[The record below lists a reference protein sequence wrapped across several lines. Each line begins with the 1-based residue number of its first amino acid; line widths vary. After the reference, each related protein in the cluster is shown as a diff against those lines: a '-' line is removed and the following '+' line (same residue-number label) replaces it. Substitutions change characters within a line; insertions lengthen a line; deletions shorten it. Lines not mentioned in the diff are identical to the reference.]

1 MEWSVTGLKPHPLNR
16 KIYGDEAPPADFI
29 ESVRRHGIMV
39 PLAIKEDGTIIS
51 GHRRWQA
58 ALALKMEYVPVQI
71 VDYADDLDE
80 REAII
85 EFNRQREK
93 TFSQKMAEAEEMEA
107 VERERARRRQ
117 AHGQTAPGKNASG
130 NISVSD
136 KGETRDKVAAAVG
149 LGSGRTYDKAAKVWE
164 AAKKGDETAKKLVE
178 ELDAGKTTVHAAY
191 KELMKEAEAPA
202 QATQPAQAK
211 VEAEETKEA
220 PAEASVFAA
229 QSQEPALEVPVVVA
243 AASAPKPHVAYNSGN
258 NEWYTPPEYIEA
270 ARVVM
275 GGIDLDPASSPL
287 ANEVVKATLYFT
299 AEDDGL
305 KQPWAGRVWMNP
317 PYSQPLIQQFCE
329 KLVAHVRA
337 GEVREACVLVNN
349 ATETAWFQLL
359 ATVAAAICFPKGR
372 IRFWSPDGQEGA
384 PLQGQAV
391 LYMGPRADIF
401 AQEFKKF
408 GFVVRL

>member
-1 MEWSVTGLKPHPLNR
+1 SFLRGCQPFFMPTRRTPHGGVSLLEWSVTGQKPHPLNR
-16 KIYGDEAPPADFI
+16 TIYGDEAPPADFI

-39 PLAIKEDGTIIS
+39 PLVIKEDGTIIS

-58 ALALKMEYVPVQI
+58 ALALGMETVPVQI
-71 VDYADDLDE
+71 VGYADDLDE

-93 TFSQKMAEAEEMEA
+93 TFSQKMAEAEELEA

-117 AHGQTAPGKNASG
+117 ATSTGGARPQLKEKFPEAEKGQ
-130 NISVSD
+130 
-136 KGETRDKVAAAVG
+136 TRDKVAAAVG
-149 LGSGRTYDKAAKVWE
+149 LGSGRTYETAKKVWE
-164 AAKKGDETAKKLVE
+164 AAKKGDETAKRLVE

-202 QATQPAQAK
+202 QATQPASAK
-211 VEAEETKEA
+211 VEAEEAKEA

-229 QSQEPALEVPVVVA
+229 ETHRPALEPPAVVA
-243 AASAPKPHVAYNSGN
+243 APAPKPHVAYNSGN
-258 NEWYTPPEYIEA
+258 NEWYTPAEYIEA
-270 ARVVM
+270 ARAVM

-317 PYSQPLIQQFCE
+317 PYS
-329 KLVAHVRA
+329 
-337 GEVREACVLVNN
+337 
-349 ATETAWFQLL
+349 
-359 ATVAAAICFPKGR
+359 
-372 IRFWSPDGQEGA
+372 
-384 PLQGQAV
+384 
-391 LYMGPRADIF
+391 
-401 AQEFKKF
+401 
-408 GFVVRL
+408 

>member
-1 MEWSVTGLKPHPLNR
+1 MLYETTMLKPHPVNR
-16 KIYGDEAPPADFI
+16 KLYGAETISQDFI
-29 ESVRRHGIMV
+29 DS
-39 PLAIKEDGTIIS
+39 IKENGILEPLVIKRDGTIIS
-51 GHRRWQA
+51 GHRRWLTA
-58 ALALKMEYVPVQI
+58 KALNMGSVPVR
-71 VDYADDLDE
+71 VLEFENELDE

-85 EFNRQREK
+85 TFNKQREK
-93 TFSQKMAEAEEMEA
+93 TFSQKMAEAEELEA
-107 VERERARRRQ
+107 IERERARRRQ

-149 LGSGRTYDKAAKVWE
+149 LGSGRTYETAKKVWE

-178 ELDAGKTTVHAAY
+178 ELDSGKTTVHAAY
-191 KELMKEAEAPA
+191 KAVVKENEKQERKQAAEVAERHMAAPA
-202 QATQPAQAK
+202 AR
-211 VEAEETKEA
+211 
-220 PAEASVFAA
+220 
-229 QSQEPALEVPVVVA
+229 
-243 AASAPKPHVAYNSGN
+243 PHVAYNSGN

-305 KQPWAGRVWMNP
+305 KHPWAGRVWMNP

-329 KLVAHVRA
+329 KLVGEFTA
-337 GEVREACVLVNN
+337 GRTLEAIVLVNN
-349 ATETAWFQLL
+349 ATETGWFNTL
-359 ATVAAAICFPKGR
+359 VEAASAVVFPKGR
-372 IRFWSPDGQEGA
+372 VKFWGPDGQGGA

-391 LYMGPRADIF
+391 LYFGRHPVKFMT
-401 AQEFKKF
+401 EFHGF
-408 GFVVRL
+408 GWGAYL

>member
-1 MEWSVTGLKPHPLNR
+1 MQRRTTDLKPHPMNR
-16 KIYGDEAPPADFI
+16 KLYGDEAPPADFI

-58 ALALKMEYVPVQI
+58 ALALGMETVPVQI

-93 TFSQKMAEAEEMEA
+93 TFSQKMAEAEELET
-107 VERERARRRQ
+107 VERERARRRK
-117 AHGQTAPGKNASG
+117 AEAGKANLPTVSAG
-130 NISVSD
+130 NVSTTHED
-136 KGETRDKVAAAVG
+136 KGRTRDKVAAAVG
-149 LGSGRTYDKAAKVWE
+149 LGSGRTYETAKKVWE
-164 AAKKGDETAKKLVE
+164 AAKNGDETAKKLVE

-191 KELMKEAEAPA
+191 KELMKEAEAP
-202 QATQPAQAK
+202 TPASHPVPAK
-211 VEAEETKEA
+211 VADEEAEEVPAKET
-220 PAEASVFAA
+220 VF
-229 QSQEPALEVPVVVA
+229 SPEPATPA
-243 AASAPKPHVAYNSGN
+243 ARPHVAYNSGN

-305 KQPWAGRVWMNP
+305 KHPWAGRVWMNP

-329 KLVAHVRA
+329 KLVGEFTA
-337 GEVREACVLVNN
+337 GRTLEAIVLVNN
-349 ATETAWFQLL
+349 ATETGWFNTL
-359 ATVAAAICFPKGR
+359 VEAASAVVFPKGR
-372 IRFWSPDGQEGA
+372 VKFWGPDGQGGA

-391 LYMGPRADIF
+391 LYFGRHPAKFMT
-401 AQEFKKF
+401 EFHGF
-408 GFVVRL
+408 GWGAYL